1 VEIHVEGER
10 LELMLVVVEVV
21 DVEVVVEVL
30 VEVLVLVDPMAE
42 AICVEP
48 AESKMSKCVPK

>member
-1 VEIHVEGER
+1 MV
-10 LELMLVVVEVV
+10 VVVEVGA
-21 DVEVVVEVL
+21 VEVL

-48 AESKMSKCVPK
+48 AGSKMSKCAPK